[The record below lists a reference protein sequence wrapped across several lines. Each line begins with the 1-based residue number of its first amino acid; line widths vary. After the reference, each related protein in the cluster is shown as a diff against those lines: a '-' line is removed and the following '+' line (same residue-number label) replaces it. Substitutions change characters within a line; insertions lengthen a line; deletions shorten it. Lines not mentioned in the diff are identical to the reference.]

1 MVDPDRVRRV
11 LGTLAGYRQRL
22 DRLRRMPLEA
32 YVEEQAFAGR
42 YLVLASAQAC
52 IDLANHVVASERWRV
67 PEDFEDAFTVLEER
81 QVLEAGLAERL
92 RRLAGQRNRLVHLY
106 GDIDDALIHRNLQ
119 TGLEDLDAFGRAIAR
134 LVDPPEG

>member
-1 MVDPDRVRRV
+1 M
-11 LGTLAGYRQRL
+11 A
-22 DRLRRMPLEA
+22 
-32 YVEEQAFAGR
+32 
-42 YLVLASAQAC
+42 
-52 IDLANHVVASERWRV
+52 V
-67 PEDFEDAFTVLEER
+67 PEDFWDAFTVLEER
-81 QVLEAGLAERL
+81 QALEAGLAERL